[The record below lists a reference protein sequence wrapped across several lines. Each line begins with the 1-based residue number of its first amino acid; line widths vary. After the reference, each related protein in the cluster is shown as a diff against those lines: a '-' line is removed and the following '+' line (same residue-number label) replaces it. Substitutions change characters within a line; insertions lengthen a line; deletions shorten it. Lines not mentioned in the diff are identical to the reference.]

1 MSRIPLTLLC
11 LAFAGA
17 AAAAPVSRPIEYT
30 IGDTSFR
37 SVLVYDDSVVTLR
50 PGLVMVPNWMGA
62 NDSAVE
68 KAKTI
73 AGKDYVILVADV
85 YGASV
90 RPANGEEAGAAAKA
104 AYADRVALRARA
116 ARAVEELKA
125 QAGKAPLDV
134 SQLGAIGFCFGGAT
148 ALEMARSG
156 LPLAGV
162 VSFHGN
168 LSTTMPAEKGAVRAS
183 VVAINGADDTYVP
196 PEQIAGFQQE
206 FTAAGADWQFVNLS
220 GAVHCFAEPGQN
232 SPPGCVYNE
241 LAAKRAF
248 RLMDSFFAERFAAK

>member
-1 MSRIPLTLLC
+1 MNRIPLTLLC
-11 LAFAGA
+11 LALAGT

-37 SVLVYDDSVVTLR
+37 SVLVYDDSVATLR

-116 ARAVEELKA
+116 ARAVEELKG

-248 RLMDSFFAERFAAK
+248 RLMDSFFAERFAAQ

>member
-1 MSRIPLTLLC
+1 M
-11 LAFAGA
+11 
-17 AAAAPVSRPIEYT
+17 
-30 IGDTSFR
+30 
-37 SVLVYDDSVVTLR
+37 
-50 PGLVMVPNWMGA
+50 
-62 NDSAVE
+62 
-68 KAKTI
+68 
-73 AGKDYVILVADV
+73 
-85 YGASV
+85 
-90 RPANGEEAGAAAKA
+90 
-104 AYADRVALRARA
+104 ALRARA